1 MKTREE
7 VVQHLVE
14 CEGYTMDART
24 KITGFLIGNGMKEP
38 REGILIKKGL
48 LDWQDFYDWFTN
60 EPKEEVEEPI
70 TMSDVLEVC
79 NLMEF
84 ARSVGWHKEAL
95 AINKILQ
102 KVLNNKENE

>member
-14 CEGYTMDART
+14 CEGYTADART
-24 KITGFLIGNGMKEP
+24 KITGFLIGNGMKESN
-38 REGILIKKGL
+38 EKLLIKKGL
-48 LDWQDFYDWFTN
+48 LDWQDFYDWFTY

-70 TMSDVLEVC
+70 TMGDVLDVC
-79 NLMEF
+79 GLMEF

-102 KVLNNKENE
+102 KVLNDKEDE